1 MDFSKLLLYIPGVIF
16 FLVGSGRVRE
26 WLRIRRA
33 EFGALADVVECTH
46 VVKKDKKE
54 RDIYDY
60 YNVVVEYTNPE
71 NHHRERQA
79 VKSPTEY
86 AVSQQVRVLREKN
99 STQVQV
105 IENRDEFIFNPW
117 AMMIGGAL
125 LILLALEQNRGNE
138 VRAMAYLAAVLAGA
152 GLCLI
157 WNYVSLKRR
166 NLQPLEGEIVSVYTR
181 QISKGTKILKGD
193 KFTYYPVV
201 RYMLDGRENRR
212 RCAINSGNEKSF
224 KIGESMTLYYDPKDK
239 VVLEKH
245 AHPGVLIA
253 GIALAVLGVLSGLSI
268 LSVVIP
274 H

>member
-1 MDFSKLLLYIPGVIF
+1 MAGKKRKKKKKFPWILL
-16 FLVGSGRVRE
+16 
-26 WLRIRRA
+26 
-33 EFGALADVVECTH
+33 
-46 VVKKDKKE
+46 
-54 RDIYDY
+54 
-60 YNVVVEYTNPE
+60 
-71 NHHRERQA
+71 
-79 VKSPTEY
+79 
-86 AVSQQVRVLREKN
+86 VL
-99 STQVQV
+99 
-105 IENRDEFIFNPW
+105 
-117 AMMIGGAL
+117 L
-125 LILLALEQNRGNE
+125 LILIT
-138 VRAMAYLAAVLAGA
+138 AAVGTGIFL
-152 GLCLI
+152 
-157 WNYVSLKRR
+157 SR
-166 NLQPLEGEIVSVYTR
+166 NVVLEGEIVSIYTR

-224 KIGESMTLYYDPKDK
+224 KVGESMTLYYDPKDK